1 MAFPTIDPS
10 GYLSGICPIIAQ
22 PSAYMAPDTQG
33 LQPTSHLRATE
44 PASRPFPE
52 LIDQQL
58 LQFDPISL
66 VDMDAVKLMDRTDT
80 KFLVPLALL
89 PALLDRFSAHYRLLT
104 INDTQQCRYQTLYY
118 DTADLRLYHLHQS
131 GKRNRFKVRARTYV
145 ESAISFFEV
154 KHKNNKGRTVKKRIP
169 QPAVSPQLSEQTRDF
184 LNRFPGCGSLPLEG
198 LFWIDYTR
206 LTLVSKHT
214 AERLT
219 IDLNLTFRNE
229 HRQVAYP
236 ELVIVE
242 LKQSRAQESVCRQ
255 VMKAAG
261 IRQGGISKYCFGVMN
276 LYPSVKQNNFKRHWQ
291 TIRKTQQQHA
301 AFATTHY
308 PLNRNVSLVY

>member
-1 MAFPTIDPS
+1 
-10 GYLSGICPIIAQ
+10 
-22 PSAYMAPDTQG
+22 MAPDIHAV
-33 LQPTSHLRATE
+33 QPISHLRTTE
-44 PASRPFPE
+44 LASRPFPE
-52 LIDQQL
+52 LIDQRL
-58 LQFDPISL
+58 MQFDPISL
-66 VDMDAVKLMDRTDT
+66 DDMDAVKLMDRTDT

-89 PALLDRFSAHYRLLT
+89 PDLLDRFSDHYRLLT
-104 INDTQQCRYQTLYY
+104 VNDTRQCRYQTLYY
-118 DTADLRLYHLHQS
+118 DTADLRLYHRHQS
-131 GKRNRFKVRARTYV
+131 GKLNRFKVRARTYV
-145 ESAISFFEV
+145 ESGISFFEV

-169 QPAVSPQLSEQTRDF
+169 QAAVSPQLSDLTRGF
-184 LNRFPGCGSLPLEG
+184 LNRFPGCEALPLVG

-206 LTLVSKHT
+206 LTLAGKQT

-229 HRQVAYP
+229 ARQIAYP

-242 LKQSRAQESVCRQ
+242 LKQNRAQESVCRQ
-255 VMKAAG
+255 VMKQAG
-261 IRQGGISKYCFGVMN
+261 IRQGGLSKYCFGVMN

-308 PLNRNVSLVY
+308 PLNRNASLVH